1 VRELVDVRIVFLL
14 RGKGGKGEG
23 AGFSELEV
31 WWRAV
36 GRTQKER
43 HICDL

>member
-14 RGKGGKGEG
+14 GGKEGG